1 MLGRWMRAGGV
12 LLQSATWMFSL
23 LMAAGCSV
31 QHFQLYGSLPMR
43 RARSPCVH
51 PVRIAVAMGVY
62 KDSTHLLSLA
72 KADSAPSRSS
82 LFHHPCRIVSSSSG
96 ERRREALCGGLGS
109 RRFTERFHRN
119 ALVTHFQHHQVFCP
133 ARRLENYVITRCRLH
148 QRAPQ
153 R

>member
-23 LMAAGCSV
+23 LIAAGCSV

-43 RARSPCVH
+43 RARSPCVY

-82 LFHHPCRIVSSSSG
+82 LFHHLCRIVSDRKSTRLNSS
-96 ERRREALCGGLGS
+96 
-109 RRFTERFHRN
+109 
-119 ALVTHFQHHQVFCP
+119 
-133 ARRLENYVITRCRLH
+133 
-148 QRAPQ
+148 
-153 R
+153 